1 LVIGFASGDIPK
13 IPLNLLLVK
22 GSAAIGVFWGEFVK
36 RNPEQH
42 RQNMVQILKW
52 ISTGRLHPVIHKTY
66 PLSDTA
72 AAIRLLDRREAVGKV
87 ILTMD

>member
-1 LVIGFASGDIPK
+1 
-13 IPLNLLLVK
+13 LLLVK